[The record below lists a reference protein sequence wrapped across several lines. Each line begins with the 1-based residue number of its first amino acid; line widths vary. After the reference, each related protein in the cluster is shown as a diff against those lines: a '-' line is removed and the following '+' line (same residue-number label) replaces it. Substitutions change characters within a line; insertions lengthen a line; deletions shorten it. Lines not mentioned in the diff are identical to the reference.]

1 MDGITLK
8 YCHYF
13 FKRDNLSEISE
24 FTKCATQDW
33 IFEGSNDI
41 FENPEFRFSLA
52 FFFYLVQQSRDY
64 AKLRAR
70 QRLRVYF
77 LVLFSAQI

>member
-8 YCHYF
+8 YCHSF
-13 FKRDNLSEISE
+13 FKRDNLSKMSE

-41 FENPEFRFSLA
+41 FENPEFRVSLA
-52 FFFYLVQQSRDY
+52 FFFYLV
-64 AKLRAR
+64 
-70 QRLRVYF
+70 
-77 LVLFSAQI
+77 